1 MLQRVVDGDKGR
13 VRGCPVAKPR
23 GWCGEEENEIG
34 AKILGWCGELSP
46 QSIDK
51 LI

>member
-13 VRGCPVAKPR
+13 VRGCPVAKPQV
-23 GWCGEEENEIG
+23 GVGMGKTNLEI
-34 AKILGWCGELSP
+34 LSRCGELSRRI
-46 QSIDK
+46 IDK